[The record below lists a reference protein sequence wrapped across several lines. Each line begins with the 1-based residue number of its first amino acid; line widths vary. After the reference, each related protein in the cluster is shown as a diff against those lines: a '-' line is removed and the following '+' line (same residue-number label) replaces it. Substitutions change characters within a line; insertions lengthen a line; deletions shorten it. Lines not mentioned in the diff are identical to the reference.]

1 MCLLFSNC
9 SDLNNVVPSK
19 GLLFACGGACSLQRL
34 CSNPTADDDY
44 LILFH
49 FQELE
54 KTYENFKR
62 ELE

>member
-1 MCLLFSNC
+1 MCLLFSNS

-19 GLLFACGGACSLQRL
+19 GLLFACGGACSLQKL

-49 FQELE
+49 LQELE
-54 KTYENFKR
+54 KQHANFIR
-62 ELE
+62 EFE